1 MSSSSGV
8 PTPSPELLKSQLAY
22 SLVWSMGGHLSPAN
36 KLVFDQWW
44 RDTFIDPGLALP
56 HTGLVWDHHPSQE
69 QPGFLPCSADMISSP
84 DCDSRSPLPPF
95 VATARASAFA
105 HLVHQLIKQGSSV
118 LVVGNPG
125 SGKTA
130 LLRQTFC
137 ENIKDISFQHFY
149 ASQVMHDS
157 DLLFYFMHVH
167 VQYVYYL
174 YIHYHFIRGLKVYTC
189 MYYSLNSSHQV
200 GHFGRV

>member
-1 MSSSSGV
+1 
-8 PTPSPELLKSQLAY
+8 
-22 SLVWSMGGHLSPAN
+22 MGGHLSPAN

-69 QPGFLPCSADMISSP
+69 QPSSTDLISSP

-105 HLVHQLIKQGSSV
+105 HLVHQLIKQGSPV

-149 ASQVMHDS
+149 TSQVMHDS
-157 DLLFYFMHVH
+157 DHAILVVVFFHLYTCTLLFYFMHVH